1 MNKQEGIN
9 LQMNEQTRMKEINY
23 NPMNTQEWMR
33 TREQKQR
40 LNESNNKNEE
50 MNLRTNEQ
58 ARMNECT
65 N

>member
-23 NPMNTQEWMR
+23 NPMNTQEWMILR

-40 LNESNNKNEE
+40 LNESNNKNEVR
-50 MNLRTNEQ
+50 MNLTI
-58 ARMNECT
+58 MNK
-65 N
+65 